1 MERIL
6 KKLIA
11 GRIVVVSTSN
21 LIDTIHRLSENYIVD
36 NVVVRNLGLRF
47 SMIIPGNKLIKKE
60 NDPNTI

>member
-11 GRIVVVSTSN
+11 GKIVVVNTSN

-60 NDPNTI
+60 DGNI

>member
-21 LIDTIHRLSENYIVD
+21 LIDTIHKLSENYIVD

-47 SMIIPGNKLIKKE
+47 SMIIPGSKLIKKE
-60 NDPNTI
+60 NDINTI

>member
-11 GRIVVVSTSN
+11 GRTVIISSTN
-21 LIDTIHRLSENYIVD
+21 LIDTIHKLSEDYIID
-36 NVVVRNLGLRF
+36 EIKIRDLGLRF

-60 NDPNTI
+60 NGNN

>member
-11 GRIVVVSTSN
+11 GRTVIISSTN
-21 LIDTIHRLSENYIVD
+21 LIDTIHKLSEDYIID
-36 NVVVRNLGLRF
+36 EIKIRDLGLRF

-60 NDPNTI
+60 NDNNTI

>member
-36 NVVVRNLGLRF
+36 NVVVRNMGLRF

-60 NDPNTI
+60 NGNN